1 MKAAILLL
9 STLIVMMSPSPET
22 AVPVENEPSHK
33 TVFQNEYVQA
43 FRVTLDPGKSTLMHV
58 HSHDDAAVRLSQAT
72 TTQQTLGQP
81 VSKPED
87 ASPGKVSARTNEP
100 NPLTHQVNNVG
111 TTVFDV
117 IDVQVL
123 KRPAGPP
130 TDAIGPVAAENP
142 KMRVYR
148 YELAAGGGSS
158 PQHTHAR
165 PYVVIAATPMNL
177 RMTSPDG
184 RSMEHPIQAGD
195 LHWVDAAV
203 THTLINQGAEKAVI
217 VEMELK

>member
-1 MKAAILLL
+1 MKASIVFLSILFA
-9 STLIVMMSPSPET
+9 MMSSPPET
-22 AVPVENEPSHK
+22 AVPVEKEPSHK
-33 TVFQNEYVQA
+33 TVFQNDYVQA
-43 FRVTLDPGKSTLMHV
+43 FRVTLEPGKSTLMHV

-81 VSKPED
+81 VSKPEA
-87 ASPGKVSARTNEP
+87 ASPGAVSARTNEP
-100 NPLTHQVNNVG
+100 KSLTHQVNNVG
-111 TTVFDV
+111 TTLFDV

-123 KRPAGPP
+123 KRPPGPA
-130 TDAIGPVAAENP
+130 TDPIGPVAAENP

-148 YELAAGGGSS
+148 YELAAGGGES

-165 PYVVIAATPMNL
+165 PYLIVAATPMML

-195 LHWVDAAV
+195 LHWVDSLV
-203 THTLINQGAEKAVI
+203 THTLINPGTGAAVI

>member
-1 MKAAILLL
+1 MKAAILFF
-9 STLIVMMSPSPET
+9 STLIAVMSPPQET
-22 AVPVENEPSHK
+22 AVPVESEPSHK
-33 TVFQNEYVQA
+33 TVFQNDYVQA
-43 FRVTLDPGKSTLMHV
+43 FRVTLEPGKSTLMHV
-58 HSHDDAAVRLSQAT
+58 HSHDDAAVRLSQAK

-81 VSKPED
+81 VSKAED
-87 ASPGKVSARTNEP
+87 ASPGTVSARTNEP
-100 NPLTHQVNNVG
+100 NSLTHKVNNVG

-123 KRPAGPP
+123 KRPAGPEAA
-130 TDAIGPVAAENP
+130 AIGPVAAENP

-148 YELAAGGGSS
+148 YELAPGGGAS
-158 PQHTHAR
+158 PQHSHSR
-165 PYVVIAATPMNL
+165 PYVIVAATPMNL

-195 LHWVDAAV
+195 MHWVDTAV
-203 THTLINQGAEKAVI
+203 THTLINEGAEKAVI

>member
-1 MKAAILLL
+1 MKAPALFAGIALTML
-9 STLIVMMSPSPET
+9 SNPHDA
-22 AVPVENEPSHK
+22 AVPVEDEPSHK

-43 FRVTLDPGKSTLMHV
+43 FRVTLEPGQSTLMHV
-58 HSHDDAAVRLSQAT
+58 HSRDDAAVRLSRSR

-81 VSKPED
+81 VSNPED
-87 ASPGKVSARTNEP
+87 ASPGTVSARTNEP
-100 NPLTHQVNNVG
+100 AALTHRVSNVG

-123 KRPAGPP
+123 KRPPGPEAA
-130 TDAIGPVAAENP
+130 AIGPVAAENP

-148 YELAAGGGSS
+148 YELAPGGAS
-158 PQHTHAR
+158 PQHMHSR
-165 PYVVIAATPMNL
+165 PYVIIAATPMSL

-203 THTLINQGAEKAVI
+203 THTLINGGAENAVI

>member
-33 TVFQNEYVQA
+33 TVFQNDYVQA
-43 FRVTLDPGKSTLMHV
+43 FRVTLEPGHSTLMHV
-58 HSHDDAAVRLSQAT
+58 HSHDDAAVRLSNAR

-87 ASPGKVSARTNEP
+87 ASPGTVSARTNEP
-100 NPLTHQVNNVG
+100 NSLTHRVNNVG
-111 TTVFDV
+111 TSVFDV

-123 KRPAGPP
+123 KRPPGPESA
-130 TDAIGPVAAENP
+130 AIGPVAAENP

-148 YELAAGGGSS
+148 YELSPGGGAS
-158 PQHTHAR
+158 PQHTHSR
-165 PYVVIAATPMNL
+165 PYVIIAATPMNL

-195 LHWVDAAV
+195 LHWVEAPV
-203 THTLINQGAEKAVI
+203 THTLVNQGTERAVL
-217 VEMELK
+217 VEIELK